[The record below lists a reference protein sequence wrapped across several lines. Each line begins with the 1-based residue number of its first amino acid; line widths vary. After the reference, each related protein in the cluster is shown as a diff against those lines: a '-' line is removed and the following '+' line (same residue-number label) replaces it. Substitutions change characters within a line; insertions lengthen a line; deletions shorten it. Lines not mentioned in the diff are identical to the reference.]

1 MDFVIIASHG
11 SQCEHFSEPLHRNIT
26 EDLLSPGCDFII
38 FNWCLC
44 SLPGLQQNLLFR
56 LCCQQLFS
64 SREHETSISIA
75 ALTMTGSAWCSP
87 ATDGSAVEEITN
99 GWCGRLRTATFA
111 AACRIST
118 CCEMSCAQAF
128 RGDCV
133 ENHGTLVRASAATWY
148 VRYCRN
154 VRTHALHDSNF
165 RHWANR
171 GDDFASLHTQQ
182 FDKLSEMT
190 YRRSQVFYAMP
201 GWSVSKTR
209 FTVFQEYTKW
219 QTLSKPWICSL
230 LAHKL
235 ADTTCK
241 SMKIYCTSGSTSI
254 HTRWSHD
261 WSGTCMFL
269 NCSVKTMHPLTVCHA
284 F

>member
-1 MDFVIIASHG
+1 MAHSASTFPNHSTATLPRTFCLLDAISLYSIDVCVVCPDCNKICFLGSVASNYLAVVNMKHQYRLQPWPWLDQLDARLPPTARRWKRWLMADAEDYGQLPLQDFDVLRDVLCTS
-11 SQCEHFSEPLHRNIT
+11 FSWWLRRKSWH
-26 EDLLSPGCDFII
+26 
-38 FNWCLC
+38 
-44 SLPGLQQNLLFR
+44 
-56 LCCQQLFS
+56 
-64 SREHETSISIA
+64 SRE
-75 ALTMTGSAWCSP
+75 G
-87 ATDGSAVEEITN
+87 
-99 GWCGRLRTATFA
+99 
-111 AACRIST
+111 
-118 CCEMSCAQAF
+118 
-128 RGDCV
+128 
-133 ENHGTLVRASAATWY
+133 SAATWY
-148 VRYCRN
+148 VRYCRD

-165 RHWANR
+165 CYWANR